1 LVIYGNTAED
11 LGQFNIEFDDN
22 SLRNLVGSAEG
33 KLEDLPL
40 ALHSTNLTIEESIS
54 SLNALSIPVAPL
66 DIAIEVKRFL
76 QLLFKILELSN
87 LGDAVHGV
95 VSTVV
100 SASSSFV
107 TSELHYAADSEKNL
121 TWGKSKSGEE
131 LHGVIGEAREE
142 LLLLYK
148 AFQHELGNGSADLSA
163 ECTFLDFEAD
173 LVNSKELVDMFS
185 QYFNFRGDSSNLGH
199 QQLSQVIYALSSSL
213 ICHSSYL
220 HLIKLTD
227 RSHKKRVSVSPL
239 SPPSCY

>member
-1 LVIYGNTAED
+1 LVLYGNTAED

-54 SLNALSIPVAPL
+54 SLNALFIPVAPL
-66 DIAIEVKRFL
+66 DISIEVKRFL

-87 LGDAVHGV
+87 LGDAVHKA

-100 SASSSFV
+100 SAASSFG
-107 TSELHYAADSEKNL
+107 TSELHYAADSEKNI

-131 LHGVIGEAREE
+131 LNGVIGEAREE
-142 LLLLYK
+142 LLQLYK
-148 AFQHELGNGSADLSA
+148 VFQSAVLLA

-185 QYFNFRGDSSNLGH
+185 QYFNFRGDSSNFGH
-199 QQLSQVIYALSSSL
+199 HQLSQVI
-213 ICHSSYL
+213 
-220 HLIKLTD
+220 
-227 RSHKKRVSVSPL
+227 
-239 SPPSCY
+239 